1 VLGNVSVEVLLTGRS
16 RPTGSKGTKNHHNC
30 EKLIETVKI
39 YVKIDKA
46 TISGDKN
53 HHSLLLVKEVST
65 KSTNTDKSNNSNK
78 SQMVSTGTNTASTD
92 FLTNTISSRKRS
104 RESSIQDDD
113 EIIVSS
119 ENEFNSLTKSQNK
132 IKFFFKNFI
141 TPSPGK

>member
-1 VLGNVSVEVLLTGRS
+1 MKKIKFLKSNYKPPKRPALDGKIEEYNPFTYKRNLLF
-16 RPTGSKGTKNHHNC
+16 
-30 EKLIETVKI
+30 EK
-39 YVKIDKA
+39 KIDKA